1 MTAQSNAAMSV
12 EEYLAFER
20 ASERKHEYRGGRVI
34 AIEPVSY
41 THVSII
47 GNVAASLHV
56 QLRERPCTVLT
67 SMMRI
72 EVSSK
77 GFFTYP
83 DVVVVC
89 GQAALRDNHRD
100 TLLNPTLIVEV
111 LSPATGAYDRGRKF
125 HHYRALESLR
135 EYVLIDHDHPRI
147 ERFVRADRGT
157 WLFGDTAILG
167 ETVHLPSIDCTL
179 SLADVYEKVE
189 FPGSAG
195 IGR

>member
-20 ASERKHEYRGGRVI
+20 ASERKHEYRDGRVI

-41 THVSII
+41 THVSIM
-47 GNVAASLHV
+47 GNVTASLHA
-56 QLRERPCTVLT
+56 QPRERPCTVLT

-89 GQAALRDNHRD
+89 GQAVLRDNHRD

-111 LSPATGAYDRGRKF
+111 LSPETEAYDRGRKF
-125 HHYRALESLR
+125 HYYQALESLR
-135 EYVLIDHDHPRI
+135 EYVLIGHDCPCI
-147 ERFVRADRGT
+147 ERYVRSDQGT
-157 WLFGDTAILG
+157 WLFADTAILG
-167 ETVHLPSIDCTL
+167 ETVHLPAIDCTL
-179 SLADVYEKVE
+179 TLADVYEKVD
-189 FPGSAG
+189 FSTDRFGQ
-195 IGR
+195 